1 MAKNDD
7 IKAGLSE
14 ARVYES
20 MGLFTEAL
28 SVYEKILPNI
38 EQGDS
43 EIITEVS
50 DRISNLKKKLS
61 DDASKKNEASEI
73 SEEALAHIIESRKA
87 DEKDITPIL
96 DRASVFTE
104 RGLHAEAANEYA
116 MLFSLG
122 FSPATVIS
130 PIIDTLVAICP
141 HGQMGEEITRVIDK
155 LNLPTAELIE
165 ISREFGM
172 EAAER
177 AKFISAIDIVEKL
190 KALGADKKDVEDVF
204 RKIVDNFI
212 AEPRS
217 AFLIRHTPLTDKQL
231 EEALVAAHKE
241 KRSVLSALVSHHLIE
256 KAVLLEALSTYHECS
271 AVTFDDTIQPPPRLV
286 TELDKSILLSRRWV
300 PLDWDDTKADVL
312 MENPQDIYQ
321 QDQVKSYLS
330 TSAVQFKLGIQ
341 EDIEL
346 FIEHFFKRGAELREN
361 KNQKESSDADDNM
374 VMDIV
379 EMLEQKNGHRRERDI
394 SIRPQLI
401 SAELMLTD
409 NNGKE
414 EGLLVRL
421 KDSSEYGFGILVSS
435 EEYTR
440 LEKIKSGDTIDDI
453 IFYAGWAM
461 VRTRTTVKNVT
472 RIKTGKDKGQYF
484 VEVESDDIV

>member
-1 MAKNDD
+1 MAINDD

-38 EQGDS
+38 EQSDS
-43 EIITEVS
+43 EIIAEIS
-50 DRISNLKKKLS
+50 ERILHLKKKLS

-73 SEEALAHIIESRKA
+73 SEEALAHIEGRNA

-130 PIIDTLVAICP
+130 PIIDTLIAICP

-155 LNLPTAELIE
+155 LDMPAAELIE

-177 AKFISAIDIVEKL
+177 ARFISAIDIVEKL

-204 RKIVDNFI
+204 RKIVENFI

-217 AFLIRHTPLTDKQL
+217 AFLIRHTSLTDKQL

-241 KRSVLSALVSHHLIE
+241 KRSVLSALVSHYLIE
-256 KAVLLEALSTYHECS
+256 KTDLLAALSTYHECPS
-271 AVTFDDTIQPPPRLV
+271 VTFDGTIQPPPRLV
-286 TELDKSILLSRRWV
+286 MELDKSILLSRGWV
-300 PLDWDDTKADVL
+300 PLKWDDTSANVL

-321 QDQVKSYLS
+321 QEQVKSYLS
-330 TSAVQFKLGIQ
+330 TSEIEFELGIQ

-346 FIEHFFKRGAELREN
+346 FIEHFFKRGSELRKN
-361 KNQKESSDADDNM
+361 KNQKESSDTDDNM

-409 NNGKE
+409 SNGKE
-414 EGLLVRL
+414 ASMLVRL

-440 LEKIKSGDTIDDI
+440 LEKIKNGDTIDDI

-461 VRTRTTVKNVT
+461 VRTQTTVKNVT